1 MIKEACIEN
10 FAEAFAVQTRGA
22 SRVELCENLAVGG
35 TTPSYGTIRQCVQK
49 LQIPAFVMIR
59 PRGGDFVYSEEEL
72 EIMRADI
79 EQCKTL
85 GVPAIVLGLLT
96 ADNKIDIA
104 KTRELIALAH
114 PMQVTF
120 HKAFD
125 EVSNYR
131 QALEDVIQCG
141 AHRILTSGTKQT
153 ALEGCSIL
161 NELIELA
168 QGRITIVAA
177 GKVTLDNVEQLSQLI
192 HTSEFHGK
200 KIV

>member
-10 FAEAFAVQTRGA
+10 FAEAFAAQTRGA

-59 PRGGDFVYSEEEL
+59 PRGGDFVYSAEEL

-96 ADNKIDIA
+96 AGNKIDIA
-104 KTRELIALAH
+104 KTRELIALAQ

-125 EVSNYR
+125 EVSDYR

-141 AHRILTSGTKQT
+141 AHRILTSGTQQT
-153 ALEGCSIL
+153 ALEGSSIL
-161 NELIELA
+161 NKLVELA

-177 GKVTLDNVEQLSQLI
+177 GKVTHENVEQLSQLI

>member
-1 MIKEACIEN
+1 
-10 FAEAFAVQTRGA
+10 
-22 SRVELCENLAVGG
+22 
-35 TTPSYGTIRQCVQK
+35 
-49 LQIPAFVMIR
+49 
-59 PRGGDFVYSEEEL
+59 
-72 EIMRADI
+72 MRTDI

-96 ADNKIDIA
+96 PDNQIDIA
-104 KTRELIALAH
+104 KTRELIALAQ

-125 EVSNYR
+125 EVSNYQ

-153 ALEGCSIL
+153 ALEGSSVL
-161 NELIELA
+161 NELVELA

-177 GKVTLDNVEQLSQLI
+177 GKVTHENVEQLGQLI